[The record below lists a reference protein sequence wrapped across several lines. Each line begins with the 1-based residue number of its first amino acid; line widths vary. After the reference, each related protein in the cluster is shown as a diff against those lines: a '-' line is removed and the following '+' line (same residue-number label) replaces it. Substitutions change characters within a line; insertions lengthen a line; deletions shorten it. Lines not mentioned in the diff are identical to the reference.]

1 MQYFNMK
8 LLPSKPIVHA
18 VLFISAICTVS
29 CMQNN
34 TESENVAA
42 PPAQSPTVAYNPY
55 EKSEITV
62 EIFKVDSLENNGS
75 TGWGYDILINGQL
88 YIHQPNIPAVMGN
101 NGFSSEE
108 KAREAGELIISKIRN
123 NILPP
128 TVTVEELETK
138 GLLE

>member
-1 MQYFNMK
+1 MNF
-8 LLPSKPIVHA
+8 PINKSFLFI
-18 VLFISAICTVS
+18 VLFQAGIFISACTQS
-29 CMQNN
+29 T
-34 TESENVAA
+34 TETDSAVT
-42 PPAQSPTVAYNPY
+42 PPVQSPAVGYNPY

-62 EIFKVDSLENNGS
+62 EVFKVDSLENSGS

-128 TVTVEELETK
+128 AVTVEELETK

>member
-1 MQYFNMK
+1 M
-8 LLPSKPIVHA
+8 LLIMLLQAGIFLSACTQSTTDTDSA
-18 VLFISAICTVS
+18 VT
-29 CMQNN
+29 
-34 TESENVAA
+34 
-42 PPAQSPTVAYNPY
+42 PPVQSPTVAYNPY

-62 EIFKVDSLENNGS
+62 EVFKVDSLENSGS

-128 TVTVEELETK
+128 AVTVEELETK

>member
-1 MQYFNMK
+1 MK
-8 LLPSKPIVHA
+8 FLPFKLPVPA
-18 VLFISAICTVS
+18 VLVILAIGTASCT
-29 CMQNN
+29 QNN
-34 TESENVAA
+34 AETDNTVT
-42 PPAQSPTVAYNPY
+42 PPVQPPTVAYNPY
-55 EKSEITV
+55 EKSEISV
-62 EIFKVDSLENNGS
+62 EVFKVDSLENSGS

>member
-1 MQYFNMK
+1 MRHTLSNF
-8 LLPSKPIVHA
+8 SVHA
-18 VLFISAICTVS
+18 MLLASGISFLACS
-29 CMQNN
+29 SRP
-34 TESENVAA
+34 TEFGRDAT

-55 EKSEITV
+55 ENSEITV
-62 EIFKVDSLENNGS
+62 EVFKVDSLENDGS

-101 NGFSSEE
+101 NGFSSED

-128 TVTVEELETK
+128 SVTVEELETK